1 MKSAKEIK
9 AKVKELE
16 EELEKLEKGWLNQR
30 EMTRRAVLIESI
42 RLLKWSLKKSRI
54 KANSEKVGNIV
65 NTSN

>member
-16 EELEKLEKGWLNQR
+16 EELEKLENGWLNQR

-54 KANSEKVGNIV
+54 KANSAKLAI
-65 NTSN
+65 